1 MLDINVIRRDSDR
14 VKAAVARKKFPVDI
28 DELLNVD
35 EQRRQLAGQVDGLR
49 AKRKEISGSIPRLD
63 GEAKAEA
70 IAQGRALREDIA
82 KLEETQRHNES
93 RFDELMMLVPG
104 LPVDGIPD
112 GASDEDNLEV
122 RRVGELPSFDFE
134 AKDHVELCETLGL
147 ADFTRAA
154 KFAGGRAYLLTGHGA
169 LLEYAVTR
177 FAMDLLMQRGWSP
190 MVVPLLVNEK
200 AMFGT
205 GFFPHGLEDTYQL
218 PNDDL
223 YLVGTSEVS
232 LVSIHRDEVLGSEAL
247 PVRYAGMTTC
257 FRREAGNYGRDTRG
271 LYRVHQFQKVEQVS
285 IIEAS
290 EEASEAE
297 HYRLLDNSES
307 ILKALGIPYR
317 VALACTQEL
326 GMGQARKHEIES
338 WMPSRQAYC
347 ETHSCSTMHDFQARR
362 SNLRY
367 RPEAQAKPLFAHTL
381 NNTAIASPRFLI
393 PLLELNQQADGSV
406 VIPEPLRPYMNGTEV
421 LEPK

>member
-1 MLDINVIRRDSDR
+1 MLDIQIIRNETER
-14 VKAAVARKKFPVDI
+14 VKAAVARKKFAVDI
-28 DELLNVD
+28 DELLSVD
-35 EQRRQLAGQVDGLR
+35 AQRRELAGQVDDLR
-49 AKRKEISGSIPRLD
+49 AQRKEVASSIPRLE
-63 GEAKAEA
+63 GEDKAAA
-70 IAQGRALREDIA
+70 IAQGRALRERITE
-82 KLEETQRHNES
+82 LEDTQRQTES
-93 RFDELMMLVPG
+93 RFDELMLLVPG

-112 GASDEDNLEV
+112 GSSDEDNVEV
-122 RRVGELPSFDFE
+122 RRVGEVPTFDFE
-134 AKDHVELCETLGL
+134 PQDHVALCETLGL

-177 FAMDLLMQRGWSP
+177 FAMDTLMGRGWSP
-190 MVVPLLVNEK
+190 MVVPLLVNDR
-200 AMFGT
+200 AMYGT

-232 LVSIHRDEVLGSEAL
+232 LVSIHRDEVLAAEQL
-247 PVRYAGMTTC
+247 PIRYAGMTTC

-290 EEASEAE
+290 EAASEDE
-297 HYRLLDNSES
+297 HYRLLDNSET

-362 SNLRY
+362 SRIRY
-367 RPEAQAKPLFAHTL
+367 RPEAKAKPLFTHTL

-406 VIPEPLRPYMNGTEV
+406 VIPEVLRPYMNGVEV
-421 LEPK
+421 LEPT

>member
-1 MLDINVIRRDSDR
+1 MLDIQIIRNETER
-14 VKAAVARKKFPVDI
+14 VKAAVARKKFAVDI
-28 DELLNVD
+28 DELLSVD
-35 EQRRQLAGQVDGLR
+35 AQRRELAGQVDDLR
-49 AKRKEISGSIPRLD
+49 AERKEVASSIPRLE
-63 GEAKAEA
+63 GEDKSAA
-70 IAQGRALREDIA
+70 IAQGRALRERITE
-82 KLEETQRHNES
+82 LEETQRQTES
-93 RFDELMMLVPG
+93 RFDELMLLVPG

-112 GASDEDNLEV
+112 GSSDEDNVEV
-122 RRVGELPSFDFE
+122 RRVGELPTFDFE
-134 AKDHVELCETLGL
+134 PQDHVALCETLGL

-177 FAMDLLMQRGWSP
+177 FAMDTLMGRGWSP
-190 MVVPLLVNEK
+190 MVVPLLVNDR
-200 AMFGT
+200 AMYGT

-232 LVSIHRDEVLGSEAL
+232 LVSIHRDEVLAAEQL
-247 PVRYAGMTTC
+247 PIRYAGMTTC

-290 EEASEAE
+290 EAASEAE
-297 HYRLLDNSES
+297 HYRLLDNSET

-362 SNLRY
+362 SRIRY
-367 RPEAQAKPLFAHTL
+367 RPEAKAKPLFTHTL

-406 VIPEPLRPYMNGTEV
+406 VIPEVLRPYMNGVEV
-421 LEPK
+421 LEPT

>member
-1 MLDINVIRRDSDR
+1 MLDIQIIRNETER
-14 VKAAVARKKFPVDI
+14 VKAAVARKKFAVDI
-28 DELLNVD
+28 DELLSVD
-35 EQRRQLAGQVDGLR
+35 AQRRELAGQVDDLR
-49 AKRKEISGSIPRLD
+49 AERKEVASSIPRLE
-63 GEAKAEA
+63 GEDKAAA
-70 IAQGRALREDIA
+70 IAQGRALRERITE
-82 KLEETQRHNES
+82 LEETQRQTES
-93 RFDELMMLVPG
+93 RFDELMLLVPG

-112 GASDEDNLEV
+112 GSSDEDNVEV
-122 RRVGELPSFDFE
+122 RRVGEVPTFDFE
-134 AKDHVELCETLGL
+134 PQDHVTLCETLGL

-177 FAMDLLMQRGWSP
+177 FAMDTLMGRGWSP
-190 MVVPLLVNEK
+190 MVVPLLVNER
-200 AMFGT
+200 AMYGT

-232 LVSIHRDEVLGSEAL
+232 LVSIHRDEVLAAEQL
-247 PVRYAGMTTC
+247 PIRYAGMTTC

-290 EEASEAE
+290 EAASEAE
-297 HYRLLDNSES
+297 HYRLLDNSET

-362 SNLRY
+362 SRIRY
-367 RPEAQAKPLFAHTL
+367 RPEAKAKPLFTHTL

-406 VIPEPLRPYMNGTEV
+406 VIPEVLRPYMNGVEV
-421 LEPK
+421 LEPT

>member
-1 MLDINVIRRDSDR
+1 MLDIQIIRNETER
-14 VKAAVARKKFPVDI
+14 VKTAVARKKFAVDI
-28 DELLNVD
+28 DELLSVD
-35 EQRRQLAGQVDGLR
+35 ARRRELAGQVDDLR
-49 AKRKEISGSIPRLD
+49 AERKEVASSIPRLE
-63 GEAKAEA
+63 GEDKAAA
-70 IAQGRALREDIA
+70 IAQGRALRERITE
-82 KLEETQRHNES
+82 LEETQRQTEL
-93 RFDELMMLVPG
+93 RFDELMLLVPG

-112 GASDEDNLEV
+112 GSSDEDNVEV
-122 RRVGELPSFDFE
+122 RRVGEVPTFDFE
-134 AKDHVELCETLGL
+134 PQDHVALCETLGL

-154 KFAGGRAYLLTGHGA
+154 KFAGGRAYLLTGQGA

-177 FAMDLLMQRGWSP
+177 FAMDTLMGRGWSP
-190 MVVPLLVNEK
+190 MVVPLLVNDR
-200 AMFGT
+200 AMYGT

-232 LVSIHRDEVLGSEAL
+232 LVSIHRDEVLAAEQL
-247 PVRYAGMTTC
+247 PIRYAGMTTC

-290 EEASEAE
+290 EAASEAE
-297 HYRLLDNSES
+297 HYRLLDNSET

-362 SNLRY
+362 SRIRY
-367 RPEAQAKPLFAHTL
+367 RPEAKAKPLFTHTL

-406 VIPEPLRPYMNGTEV
+406 VIPEVLRPYMNGVEV
-421 LEPK
+421 LEPT

>member
-1 MLDINVIRRDSDR
+1 MLDIQIIRNETER
-14 VKAAVARKKFPVDI
+14 VKAAVARKKFAVDI
-28 DELLNVD
+28 DELLSVD
-35 EQRRQLAGQVDGLR
+35 AQRRELAGQVDDLR
-49 AKRKEISGSIPRLD
+49 AQRKEVASSIPRLEGQD
-63 GEAKAEA
+63 KAAA
-70 IAQGRALREDIA
+70 IAQGRALRERITE
-82 KLEETQRHNES
+82 LEETQRQTES
-93 RFDELMMLVPG
+93 RFDELMLLVPG

-112 GASDEDNLEV
+112 GSSDEDNVEV
-122 RRVGELPSFDFE
+122 RRVGEVPTFDFE
-134 AKDHVELCETLGL
+134 PQDHVALCETLGL

-177 FAMDLLMQRGWSP
+177 FAMDTLMGRGWSP
-190 MVVPLLVNEK
+190 MVVPLLVNDR
-200 AMFGT
+200 AMYGT

-232 LVSIHRDEVLGSEAL
+232 LVSIHRDEVLAAEQL
-247 PVRYAGMTTC
+247 PIRYAGMTTC

-290 EEASEAE
+290 EAASEAE
-297 HYRLLDNSES
+297 HYRLLDNSET

-362 SNLRY
+362 SRIRY
-367 RPEAQAKPLFAHTL
+367 RPEAKAKPLFTHTL

-406 VIPEPLRPYMNGTEV
+406 VIPEVLRPYMNGVEV
-421 LEPK
+421 LEPT

>member
-1 MLDINVIRRDSDR
+1 MLDIQIIRNETER
-14 VKAAVARKKFPVDI
+14 VKTAVARKKFAVDI
-28 DELLNVD
+28 DELLSVD
-35 EQRRQLAGQVDGLR
+35 AQRRELAGQVDDLR
-49 AKRKEISGSIPRLD
+49 AERKEVASSIPRLE
-63 GEAKAEA
+63 GEDKAAA
-70 IAQGRALREDIA
+70 IAQGRALRERITE
-82 KLEETQRHNES
+82 LEETQRQTES
-93 RFDELMMLVPG
+93 RFDELMLLVPG

-112 GASDEDNLEV
+112 GSSDEDNVEV
-122 RRVGELPSFDFE
+122 RRVGEVPTFDFE
-134 AKDHVELCETLGL
+134 PQDHVALCETLGL

-177 FAMDLLMQRGWSP
+177 FAMDTLMGRGWSP
-190 MVVPLLVNEK
+190 MVVPLLVNDR
-200 AMFGT
+200 AMYGT

-232 LVSIHRDEVLGSEAL
+232 LVSIHRDEVLAAEQL
-247 PVRYAGMTTC
+247 PIRYAGMTTC

-290 EEASEAE
+290 EAASEAE
-297 HYRLLDNSES
+297 HYRLLDNSET

-362 SNLRY
+362 SRIRY
-367 RPEAQAKPLFAHTL
+367 RPEAKAKPLFTHTL

-406 VIPEPLRPYMNGTEV
+406 VIPEVLRPYMNGVEV
-421 LEPK
+421 LEPT

>member
-1 MLDINVIRRDSDR
+1 MLDIQIIRNETER
-14 VKAAVARKKFPVDI
+14 VKAAVARKKFAVDI
-28 DELLNVD
+28 DELLSVD
-35 EQRRQLAGQVDGLR
+35 AQRRELAGQVDDLR
-49 AKRKEISGSIPRLD
+49 AERKEVASSIPRLE
-63 GEAKAEA
+63 GEDKAAA
-70 IAQGRALREDIA
+70 IAQGRALRERITE
-82 KLEETQRHNES
+82 LEETQRQTES
-93 RFDELMMLVPG
+93 RFDELMLLVPG

-112 GASDEDNLEV
+112 GSSDEDNVEV
-122 RRVGELPSFDFE
+122 RRVGEVPTFDFE
-134 AKDHVELCETLGL
+134 PQDHVALCETLGL

-177 FAMDLLMQRGWSP
+177 FAMDTLMGRGWSP
-190 MVVPLLVNEK
+190 MVVPLLVNDR
-200 AMFGT
+200 AMYGT

-232 LVSIHRDEVLGSEAL
+232 LVSIHRDEVLAAEQL
-247 PVRYAGMTTC
+247 PIRYAGMTTC

-290 EEASEAE
+290 EAASEAE
-297 HYRLLDNSES
+297 HYRLLDNSET

-362 SNLRY
+362 SRIRY
-367 RPEAQAKPLFAHTL
+367 RPEAKAKPLFTHTL

-406 VIPEPLRPYMNGTEV
+406 VIPEVLRPYMNGVEV
-421 LEPK
+421 LEPT